1 MRSGRAV
8 RPTTRPTKRGWVLG
22 LRGQISVSVLVRTR
36 PRTHG
41 ESEWFLGRLENNSW
55 KSDEIQ
61 AAARNSCALMNI
73 GDTEYTIVRRRD
85 ALA

>member
-1 MRSGRAV
+1 
-8 RPTTRPTKRGWVLG
+8 
-22 LRGQISVSVLVRTR
+22 LRGQISISAIGQDAPRTR
-36 PRTHG
+36 G